1 MRFLERI
8 VFALDGSDD
17 GHVLVEC
24 YGGEEWMLVD
34 PLAAKL
40 GL

>member
-17 GHVLVEC
+17 GHVLAVLRC
-24 YGGEEWMLVD
+24 GPKGGVREYRMR
-34 PLAAKL
+34 
-40 GL
+40 